1 MYRLHRW
8 SNTLSYRWITTSEP
22 WRVLLSIPTLVS
34 RHHHVPDAWWGA
46 IMIPTS
52 ASEILK
58 RTLETVRLRANAN
71 GECFGGEIAE
81 AMRQAGIA
89 IGVDRLDVLLTQT
102 VLARTMESLGENYP
116 AEVLQDFETRMP
128 LSKAIDYLNEA
139 IAKTAG
145 SQENPISVS
154 GE

>member
-1 MYRLHRW
+1 
-8 SNTLSYRWITTSEP
+8 
-22 WRVLLSIPTLVS
+22 
-34 RHHHVPDAWWGA
+34 
-46 IMIPTS
+46 MIPTS